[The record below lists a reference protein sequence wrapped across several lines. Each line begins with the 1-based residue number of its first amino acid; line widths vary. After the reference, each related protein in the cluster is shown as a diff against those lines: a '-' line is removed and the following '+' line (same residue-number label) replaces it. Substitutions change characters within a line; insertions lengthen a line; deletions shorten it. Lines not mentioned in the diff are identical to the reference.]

1 MTNERQKRAVKILK
15 PLIMEVKKE
24 LIESSNALLNQE
36 LPQIGAFCNQLNDLV
51 YKFDGIKSSFVTSR
65 QSQILDMIREIQE
78 FVKQNTKYRAVGD
91 KNGFNWQK
99 Q

>member
-1 MTNERQKRAVKILK
+1 
-15 PLIMEVKKE
+15 MEVKKE
-24 LIESSNALLNQE
+24 LIESSNAQLKQE

-65 QSQILDMIREIQE
+65 QSQILDMIREIQD
-78 FVKQNTKYRAVGD
+78 FIKQNTKYRAVGD